1 MIPFTFICPTC
12 GLQYDLELEGP
23 EQKAQCECGTRV
35 MLRAGPPPAI
45 VLLEAAPVPAETPPP
60 SIPAPALAPPS
71 ATVRKITPAQGPV
84 FSAPARRSG
93 KSPALLVATLLF
105 ALAGG
110 AVWFLTR
117 GPAPIESANDDGAE
131 PPARNSAA
139 TAASTATKVPA
150 PPSAPPFSLNAWRAQ
165 YGAAKP
171 IADWKKANPFPWS
184 NYFDGKS
191 AECAA
196 NWFIQLGP
204 LGARVCFH
212 DATWDDMPAFRDR
225 CPPFLRDG
233 AGLVTNAMEVV
244 AVAADGPAAGHLQPG
259 DIILA
264 VDGHALLPSQ
274 LMYPDREL
282 LCRDTRGMEIHA
294 GQLIDAAEGRGRI
307 RMKVLRPPG
316 WTNAWTSAEINRA
329 APEAEFGVD
338 LRGMAAL
345 RLVIRHT
352 AANNEY
358 CWANWID
365 PVVVMDS
372 GERLQL
378 STQKWTRAVSGW
390 GEVRPGKNIDNK
402 EVTRNGLPVAN
413 LLGTH
418 ANSEI
423 EFALPPG
430 ARTLTG
436 VAQNGGPQDRG
447 LIASIEVKPRVT
459 ATYPP
464 RAWRTLA
471 EGSMMTR
478 EERAQPLELNA
489 PLGAATRFRL
499 VATEGGNGN
508 GSDHLR
514 LEGVVLRDA
523 AGNEV
528 PLHRLVNTVRNNG
541 YGSVKVEEAENLWRV
556 HAPCVFEYLTPAGG
570 PWTLHGRVAANDG
583 ATITARAEALDAA
596 APAPELAA
604 LTREIEFDLPR
615 IGSFGDRFDP
625 EGEKARNYRALLAE
639 RIAAQQGP
647 DGSWSGAD
655 SYTTQ
660 VFHTCMCALGLM
672 AQADPRYDGHI
683 RKAAEYV
690 AANAPDLI
698 GGWSYPQGVAILFL
712 SEYHLRTKDASVLPA
727 LERAIV
733 GVRPNIHSDYTSG
746 HGLVPGYGGHGWI
759 GGGGMITCGL
769 AVASRTPVRMEDPQ
783 LVDKMLDRIQELAPG
798 GQMPYGREAG
808 RASYL
813 DDPEVNA
820 GQGWSSGTGPYFLGA
835 LVRGGTDY
843 FVKAVRKRYANPPWG
858 DADAGHASHMLPFV
872 WAGIGVANCGPE
884 AHRGNMEAFLWK
896 FTLNR
901 DYDGFINRNTNR
913 LEYHG
918 AENVIGSPY
927 WGMGG
932 YLILFNAHRHNLAIT
947 GQPDL
952 VAAAYRPAP
961 VRHDGDQAFWRS
973 TVRDWNIVEAALG
986 PRAPAGLAPVLEK
999 LRGLKQDA
1007 TLGAAT
1013 FAILRENAPAL
1024 ARQIAALDAPEV
1036 RDPLRWQLAEMLL
1049 GIDVQVMIGQR
1060 YREGKKPGDEGQI
1073 RVQVRNPHGTWREA
1087 LPREER
1093 KVNPLPATDLTG
1105 RIVLRD
1111 PAGKF
1116 LKQPVTFDFT
1126 PEKKSFDTTVTGFAE
1141 DKNIPLI
1148 ADLRYRAGNLEFAYS
1163 RPLVA
1168 NSDDPMREFVNLRKV
1183 WVSGRMDRDTIGHSM
1198 PFRLLNGQLV
1208 GAADREACDM
1218 VWREKS
1224 RTYRKSDRGFLTR
1237 GTPCRFLVSSGD
1249 YWEAFVH
1256 EVAIVDP
1263 DHGVLKPDRLAVL
1276 AGDAK
1281 GATLTTLADGDW
1293 TSGVEIAPD
1302 AAGKVA
1308 FEWTFARPLA
1318 ARALEIRVPRDAG
1331 YVLETRAGES
1341 WEFWGSGRATK
1352 SRKLLLLPPKTAAA
1366 FRLTLEPSG
1375 KAPLRID
1382 ELRLHGG

>member
-1 MIPFTFICPTC
+1 MIPFTFICPSC

-35 MLRAGPPPAI
+35 MLKVGPPPEI
-45 VLLEAAPVPAETPPP
+45 VLLEAAPVPALTPPP
-60 SIPAPALAPPS
+60 FVPAPA
-71 ATVRKITPAQGPV
+71 PA
-84 FSAPARRSG
+84 
-93 KSPALLVATLLF
+93 
-105 ALAGG
+105 
-110 AVWFLTR
+110 
-117 GPAPIESANDDGAE
+117 
-131 PPARNSAA
+131 
-139 TAASTATKVPA
+139 PA
-150 PPSAPPFSLNAWRAQ
+150 PPSAPGRKIAPVQGPAFTAPARSSTKSTVALLAALLLALGGGAVWFFARGPAPLEAVNDVPTESTPSQNFPAAATSTAPEVPTPPPAPPFSLDAWRAQ

-204 LGARVCFH
+204 LGARVFLH
-212 DATWDDMPAFRDR
+212 DMTWDDLPAFRDR

-233 AGLVTNAMEVV
+233 AGLVTNVMEVV
-244 AVAADGPAAGHLQPG
+244 AVATDGPAAGHLQPG

-264 VDGHALLPSQ
+264 VDGQALLPSQ
-274 LMYPDREL
+274 LMFPDREVL
-282 LCRDTRGMEIHA
+282 VRDTRGMEIHA

-307 RMKVLRPPG
+307 RMNVLRPSG
-316 WTNAWTSAEINRA
+316 WTNMVTSA
-329 APEAEFGVD
+329 G
-338 LRGMAAL
+338 
-345 RLVIRHT
+345 
-352 AANNEY
+352 
-358 CWANWID
+358 
-365 PVVVMDS
+365 S
-372 GERLQL
+372 
-378 STQKWTRAVSGW
+378 
-390 GEVRPGKNIDNK
+390 K
-402 EVTRNGLPVAN
+402 E
-413 LLGTH
+413 
-418 ANSEI
+418 
-423 EFALPPG
+423 
-430 ARTLTG
+430 
-436 VAQNGGPQDRG
+436 
-447 LIASIEVKPRVT
+447 KPRIS

-471 EGSMMTR
+471 EKSMMTR

-514 LEGVVLRDA
+514 LQGVVLRNA
-523 AGNEV
+523 AGHEL

-541 YGSVKVEEAENLWRV
+541 YGSVTVEEAENVWRV

-615 IGSFGDRFDP
+615 IGSFGERFDP
-625 EGEKARNYRALLAE
+625 EGEKARNYRAMLAE

-733 GVRPNIHSDYTSG
+733 GVRPNIHSDYTAG

-769 AVASRTPVRMEDPQ
+769 AVASRTPVRMEDPE
-783 LVDKMLDRIQELAPG
+783 LVDKMLNRIQELAPG
-798 GQMPYGREAG
+798 GQMPYGRDAA
-808 RASYL
+808 RANYL
-813 DDPEVNA
+813 DDPEVNK

-843 FVKAVRKRYANPPWG
+843 FVKAVRKRYASAPWG

-872 WAGIGVANCGPE
+872 WACIGMANCGPE

-918 AENVIGSPY
+918 AENVIGNPY

-932 YLILFNAHRHNLAIT
+932 YLIIFNAHRRNLAIT

-952 VAAAYRPAP
+952 VAAEYRPAP
-961 VRHDGDQAFWRS
+961 VRYDGDQAFWRS
-973 TVRDWNIVEAALG
+973 TVRDWNFVEAALG
-986 PRAPAGLAPVLEK
+986 PRAPVALAPVLEK

-1007 TLGAAT
+1007 TLGSAT
-1013 FAILRENAPAL
+1013 FALLRENAPAL
-1024 ARQIAALDAPEV
+1024 ARQVAALDVPEV
-1036 RDPLRWQLAEMLL
+1036 RDPLRQQLAEMLL

-1060 YREGKKPGDEGQI
+1060 YRESKKPGDEGQI
-1073 RVQVRNPHGTWREA
+1073 RIQVRNPHGFWREA
-1087 LPREER
+1087 LPKEER

-1126 PEKKSFDTTVTGFAE
+1126 LEKKTFDTTVTGFAE

-1183 WVSGRMDRDTIGHSM
+1183 WVSGRMDRDTIGHAM

-1263 DHGVLKPDRLAVL
+1263 DHGVLKPDRLAVV

-1281 GATLTTLADGDW
+1281 GVALTPLADGEW
-1293 TSGVEIAPD
+1293 ASGVEVTPD
-1302 AAGKVA
+1302 VRGKIA
-1308 FEWTFARPLA
+1308 FEWTFARPVVT
-1318 ARALEIRVPRDAG
+1318 RALEIRLPKDAG
-1331 YVLETRAGES
+1331 YVLETREGET
-1341 WEFWGSGRATK
+1341 WEFWGSGRVNK
-1352 SRKLLLLPPKTAAA
+1352 SRKLLLLPSKTSAA

-1375 KAPLRID
+1375 KGPLRID